1 MKPQKSN
8 IVQPGSAI
16 FVSITVQEKRNL
28 TIILKIVQVS
38 SVMSIISILNIC

>member
-16 FVSITVQEKRNL
+16 FVPITVQEKINL
-28 TIILKIVQVS
+28 IITLKIVQVN
-38 SVMSIISILNIC
+38 SVIREIFHW